1 MTLNKEQT
9 LTVASNKLATK
20 NATAVL
26 LDGRKVMIVA
36 RRPNGQYRGK
46 LGSVA
51 VVIHQSQIKEFL

>member
-1 MTLNKEQT
+1 MTLSKEQT
-9 LTVASNKLATK
+9 LTVASNKLAAK

-26 LDGRKVMIVA
+26 HDGRKVIIVA

-46 LGSVA
+46 LGTVA